1 MKKLLYL
8 ITILLL
14 LCTSSCKTK
23 KVIQEYSVQTDS
35 TRTEN
40 STKKEVSKVESSAS
54 SLISACDTMSTS
66 MIEEEFIIKFD
77 TLGRP
82 TKFHGKKKKW
92 MQQSKS
98 EKNSSLEQKISA
110 DKLSCDSNYVFADIK
125 QNQYKKIVKPEKK
138 TSKNVLFAVMLS
150 LLTLIICHCV
160 LKQKIKQKKIGA

>member
-14 LCTSSCKTK
+14 LCTSCKTK
-23 KVIQEYSVQTDS
+23 KVIQEYSDYSDTAK
-35 TRTEN
+35 TEC
-40 STKKEVSKVESSAS
+40 STKKEIAMEKSSAS

-66 MIEEEFIIKFD
+66 IIEEEFSIKFD

-82 TKFHGKKKKW
+82 TDFHGKKKKW
-92 MQQSKS
+92 IQLSKS
-98 EKNSSLEQKISA
+98 EKKSSMVQNNSS

-125 QNQYKKIVKPEKK
+125 QNQYKKIVQPEKK
-138 TSKNVLFAVMLS
+138 SSKNVLFAVILS

-160 LKQKIKQKKIGA
+160 LKQKIKQKKLGA